1 MAISSVDTLASIPLF
16 SQLSTR
22 QLRRLLKGSSEDT
35 YDAGTTIVREGGR
48 STSMF
53 IVVDGTARIEHD
65 GKAIARRVPGEF
77 FGEIAMIDG
86 RVRSAS
92 VVAETSITCVI
103 VPRDALKKLVM
114 NEPAAAW
121 TLLQT
126 LATRLRGE

>member
-1 MAISSVDTLASIPLF
+1 MAVSSVDALASIPLF

-22 QLRRLLKGSSEDT
+22 QLRHLLKGSSEDT

-53 IVVDGTARIEHD
+53 ILVDGTARIEHD
-65 GKAIARRVPGEF
+65 GKKIARRAPGEF

>member
-53 IVVDGTARIEHD
+53 IVVDGTARIERD
-65 GKAIARRVPGEF
+65 GKEIARRAPGEF